1 MDKLPADF
9 AKTEGRTF
17 SRLKNECLA
26 RIDRDVQ
33 ATVPDIGIQMGVIMM
48 AQVLAFRRLLN
59 YHGVTGRGQR
69 LKLVKA
75 AVASPGRTGAMG
87 PPEVACCSWD
97 ASASRPWPASALTS
111 TG

>member
-75 AVASPGRTGAMG
+75 AVAEFDQRLREYSVAPQAPTHDDLGSNDNGRVPDQTG
-87 PPEVACCSWD
+87 
-97 ASASRPWPASALTS
+97 
-111 TG
+111 